1 MPERRK
7 YLIYVF
13 LFLAIGF
20 VTGIIFSMSS
30 VSGIGFVLCILISIT
45 FLKLKGGKNAKPT

>member
-20 VTGIIFSMSS
+20 VTGFIFSMSS